1 MSKDFNFSDDGEC
14 IFAVVMVTYD
24 IISDSMGIEPVGMYS
39 SLKKALKYAAELE
52 VYATKTILHQEERMF
67 DVLEFRIDEEPP
79 MLDLFKKRKLRLE
92 EEVDHSIIKL
102 MKSGVLDQ
110 LIGEDGNFYYV
121 LTDKGKQKIEDM
133 NLPKHIYK
141 LFKKKD
147 E

>member
-1 MSKDFNFSDDGEC
+1 
-14 IFAVVMVTYD
+14 
-24 IISDSMGIEPVGMYS
+24 
-39 SLKKALKYAAELE
+39 
-52 VYATKTILHQEERMF
+52 
-67 DVLEFRIDEEPP
+67 
-79 MLDLFKKRKLRLE
+79 
-92 EEVDHSIIKL
+92 